1 MSQFQLF
8 KELKLNLIYKS
19 EREDNLPFF
28 MSDNQYSNIKVAFPL
43 NV

>member
-1 MSQFQLF
+1 MTYLLAQFNG
-8 KELKLNLIYKS
+8 LKLNLICKK
-19 EREDNLPFF
+19 REDNLPFF